1 MRRVMRPPRWKLLAA
16 KIRQADAFIF
26 VVGEYNWGV
35 QPGLKNL
42 TDHFLEEWFWRPAAI
57 ASSYQ
62 RTPGMRE
69 KVTKQN
75 DVGEAGTSASNF
87 IRTIIA
93 SDVEAGRTRNVVTRF
108 PPEPNGYLHLGH
120 AKSIVLNY
128 EFAKEFHGRCNLR
141 LDDTNPAK
149 ERVEYIDAIKRD
161 VQWLGFDW
169 AQGLSFASDYFE
181 QLYAW
186 ACHLIQIGKAY
197 VDDQS
202 AHDIREG
209 RGTLTS
215 PGRNSLF
222 RDRSAEENAELFA
235 RMRAGEFR
243 NGERVLRAKIDM
255 ASANLNLRD
264 PVIYRILNANH
275 PRTGTT
281 WHIYPSYDFAHG
293 QCDAMEEVSHSLCTL
308 EFEDHRPLYDWFL
321 DNLPV
326 PSRPRQYEFA
336 RLGMTHTVLSKRALT
351 ELVRDEHVAGWD
363 DPRMP
368 TLAGLRRR
376 GVPPEAVRRF
386 IRGVGVS
393 KANSTVDDGVLEAA
407 IRDVLNEQA
416 PRRMAVLKPLKVIIE
431 NYPAGQIEMFDV
443 PNHPANPAFGTRV
456 VRFSHEVY
464 IEQDDFQEAP
474 PHGFR
479 RLAPGREVRLRY
491 AYIVTCHGA
500 VKDVA
505 GRVVELRCTYHHES
519 RGSTGTGGRK
529 VGATIHWVSAVD
541 ALPAEV
547 RLYGRLFSAEN
558 PNPTSF
564 AAELDTNSIRTLHG
578 CRVERAAASD
588 SHGQAVQFERE
599 GYFTHDDDSR
609 PERLVF
615 NRTAS
620 LRGSQGKPS
629 TMHLDLLRK

>member
-1 MRRVMRPPRWKLLAA
+1 MA
-16 KIRQADAFIF
+16 QQS
-26 VVGEYNWGV
+26 GV
-35 QPGLKNL
+35 QEVN
-42 TDHFLEEWFWRPAAI
+42 
-57 ASSYQ
+57 ASA
-62 RTPGMRE
+62 
-69 KVTKQN
+69 N
-75 DVGEAGTSASNF
+75 NF
-87 IRTIIA
+87 IRSIIA
-93 SDVEAGRTRNVVTRF
+93 SDVDAGCTRVVITRF

-128 EFAKEFHGRCNLR
+128 ELAKEFGGRCNLR

-149 ERVEYIDAIKRD
+149 EKVQYIDAIKRD
-161 VQWLGFDW
+161 VQWLGFEW
-169 AQGLSFASDYFE
+169 AEGLRFASDYFE

-186 ACHLIQIGKAY
+186 ACHLIHIGKAY

-202 AHDIREG
+202 VHDIREG

-215 PGRNSLF
+215 PGRNSPF
-222 RDRSAEENAELFA
+222 RARSVEENAELFA

-255 ASANLNLRD
+255 ASPNLNLRD
-264 PVIYRILNANH
+264 PVIYRILNASH
-275 PRTGTT
+275 PRTGTA

-293 QCDAMEEVSHSLCTL
+293 QCDAIEEVSHSLCTL

-326 PSRPRQYEFA
+326 PSRPRQFEFA
-336 RLGMTHTVLSKRALT
+336 RLDMTHTVLSKRVLT
-351 ELVRDEHVAGWD
+351 ELVRDGHVEGWD

-376 GVPPEAVRRF
+376 GVPAEAVRRF

-393 KANSTVDDGVLEAA
+393 KANSTVDDSVLDAA

-416 PRRMAVLKPLKVIIE
+416 PRRMAVLKPLKVTIE
-431 NYPAGQIEMFDV
+431 NYPAGRIEELEA
-443 PNHPANPAFGTRV
+443 PNHPADASFGTRIV
-456 VRFSHEVY
+456 PFSREVY
-464 IEQDDFQEAP
+464 IEQDDFSEVP
-474 PHGFR
+474 PRGFR

-491 AYIVTCHGA
+491 GYLVTCHDV
-500 VKDVA
+500 VKDAA
-505 GRVVELRCTYHHES
+505 GRVVELRCTYDPDS
-519 RGSTGTGGRK
+519 GSGAGGGQRK

-547 RLYGRLFSAEN
+547 RLFNRLFTRAR
-558 PNPTSF
+558 PTDLVTD
-564 AAELDTNSIRTLHG
+564 LDPHSMQTLSG
-578 CRVERAAASD
+578 CLVERATASD
-588 SHGQAVQFERE
+588 PHGDALQFERQ

-609 PERLVF
+609 SGRLVF

-620 LRGSQGKPS
+620 LRENPGKSPAA
-629 TMHLDLLRK
+629 HLDRVRK